1 MNGADPAASGSRSR
15 VDGTPVTLWSLGW
28 TLMLG
33 ACLGLIMA
41 LFTDISPL
49 WIGALVIGAMPGLL
63 SAAWRP
69 NGFLRYALTGTW
81 AMTSAVAAMLTGG
94 LAGPL
99 GLWCLTP
106 LLAAT
111 AFGGGLVD
119 GLLWSSLAVVV
130 TGLAGLRVLPPPPH
144 DLQGLVL
151 SAGAAVATLTAAAA
165 ALIIARRRTTL
176 LTKAQTTEIG
186 ELQVLLGDLPHLA
199 VALDRHDTVYAV
211 FGQAMPCLQHADLYG
226 GLAVAAADADRGHVR
241 AAFTEAL
248 DHGESEVTFTPALQA
263 DHRVVAALRRTA
275 SGGVVAVLRDITQ
288 DVEQRQAVAAAL
300 AAFHPHPARLPAE
313 HGPVIQV
320 HPEPLP
326 ASPVMTAEPTAPEPT
341 APEPA
346 LVAPAIDRTQLLS
359 LAARLEEMRVR
370 ARESE
375 RARTRAEAAL
385 DQLQA
390 DHALSLKA
398 VADRP
403 VATLPETLPHD
414 LMAKDARIAE
424 LTTQLAALETARVA
438 AEERSLKSEQTLQA
452 RSRFLANMS
461 HELRTPLNAIMG
473 FSDIMRARMF
483 GELIPKYG
491 EYAELIHE
499 SGRHLMDLISD
510 VLDMSKIEAERFA
523 LSQEV
528 FDAREAVN
536 AALRLMRVQAEEVGV
551 NLRGVMPALPI
562 TVHADRRALKQIVL
576 NLASNALKF
585 TPRGGHVT
593 VTTHAAAGVLEIAV
607 SDTGIG
613 IAPDDLSRLG
623 RPFEQVGD
631 VVRQA
636 GGTGL
641 GLSLVKAFAKLH
653 GGDMSIESEVGAGTS
668 VMVRMPVL
676 APLPPET
683 PPPAPASDDLQGGQV
698 IPLTPRTS

>member
-1 MNGADPAASGSRSR
+1 MGVARAK
-15 VDGTPVTLWSLGW
+15 VDGAPVTLWSLGW
-28 TLMLG
+28 TLLVG

-41 LFTDISPL
+41 LFADVSPL
-49 WIGALVIGAMPGLL
+49 WIAALVIGALPGVL

-69 NGFLRYALTGTW
+69 RGFARYALTGTW
-81 AMTSAVAAMLTGG
+81 AVASAVAAMLTGG
-94 LAGPL
+94 LGGPL

-119 GLLWSSLAVVV
+119 GLLWSSLAVVA
-130 TGLAGLRVLPPPPH
+130 TGVVGLRGLPPAPH
-144 DLQGLVL
+144 DLQGLAL
-151 SAGAAVATLTAAAA
+151 SASAAAATLAAAGA
-165 ALIIARRRTTL
+165 ALIIARRRTA
-176 LTKAQTTEIG
+176 LTTRAQATEIA

-199 VALDRHDTVYAV
+199 VALDPNDVVYAV
-211 FGQAMPCLQHADLYG
+211 FGQAMPSMQHVDLYG
-226 GLAVAAADADRGHVR
+226 GLAVAADETDRDHVR
-241 AAFTEAL
+241 AAFAEAL
-248 DHGESEVTFTPALQA
+248 DHGESEVVFTPA
-263 DHRVVAALRRTA
+263 HHTSRRVAAALHRTA
-275 SGGVVAVLRDITQ
+275 SGGVVAVLRDVTQ
-288 DVEQRQAVAAAL
+288 EAEQRRAAAAAL
-300 AAFHPHPARLPAE
+300 AAIHPHPHVAE
-313 HGPVIQV
+313 HAPIATAEPGAIGPVI
-320 HPEPLP
+320 
-326 ASPVMTAEPTAPEPT
+326 
-341 APEPA
+341 
-346 LVAPAIDRTQLLS
+346 DRNQLLS

-375 RARTRAEAAL
+375 LARVRAEDSL
-385 DQLQA
+385 DQLRAEHAQA
-390 DHALSLKA
+390 QL
-398 VADRP
+398 
-403 VATLPETLPHD
+403 ATAQSSPPPARDAAAE
-414 LMAKDARIAE
+414 ARIAE
-424 LTTQLAALETARVA
+424 LTARLAELETARA
-438 AEERSLKSEQTLQA
+438 DAEARSVRSEETLQA

-528 FDAREAVN
+528 FDAREAVS

-551 NLRGVMPALPI
+551 TLRGVMPANPI
-562 TVHADRRALKQIVL
+562 IVNADRRALKQIVL

-653 GGDMSIESEVGAGTS
+653 GGDMSIESELGEGTA
-668 VMVRMPVL
+668 VLVRMPVL
-676 APLPPET
+676 EPVPIEPEV
-683 PPPAPASDDLQGGQV
+683 PPATAEPSQSGQV
-698 IPLTPRTS
+698 IPLPPRAP